1 MAGIYIHIPYCHK
14 ACHYCN
20 FHFST
25 SLKDIPLMVNA
36 ICLEL
41 SMRKDY
47 LNNLPV
53 ETIYFGGGTP
63 SVLSAELINVILNQV
78 YSNYSVIENVE
89 ITLEANPE
97 DISREKLINWKQSGI
112 NRLSIGIQSF
122 QDDRLV
128 WMNRN
133 HTADDAVE
141 SVKEAQQAGFDNIT
155 IDLIYGLPGMTSAEW
170 KQEIHTAIAL
180 DIPHISSYCLTIE
193 EKTVFGHQFKNG
205 QIAEIPEELSESHLL
220 VLMKELEIAG
230 YEQYEISNFCK
241 KGFESIHNSNYWKR
255 RMYLGVGPGAHSYN
269 LSARHAN
276 ISNNGLYIKEISN
289 EKLPITTDFLTDI
302 DHYNEYILTR
312 IRTKWGISLPDI
324 LPWLPAN
331 ISEIEKIINELTLNN
346 FITKNGNAYL
356 LTTKGKLL
364 ADEITLKLM
373 L

>member
-1 MAGIYIHIPYCHK
+1 
-14 ACHYCN
+14 
-20 FHFST
+20 
-25 SLKDIPLMVNA
+25 MVNA

-312 IRTKWGISLPDI
+312 IRTKCGISLPDI